1 MARLRL
7 FAILRETAGTDRDH
21 FDAGSVAELLDQA
34 RQRYGEPFST
44 SLEFAS
50 VAVNG
55 ISINQ
60 LQGDDTPLAEDD
72 EVALM
77 PPVSGGLG

>member
-7 FAILRETAGTDRDH
+7 FAILRESAGLDRDV
-21 FDAGSVAELLDQA
+21 FEVSSVGELLDEA
-34 RQRYGEPFST
+34 RKRYGEEFSAA
-44 SLEFAS
+44 LEFAS

-60 LQGDDTPLAEDD
+60 LQGEGTPVTEDD